1 MKQFII
7 DHPILVGFT
16 VMVLTIIFILIFLKA
31 MQILGLDKCRAV
43 VYKAFVTAENS
54 FKDGNDK
61 FEYVISIA
69 VASIPK
75 PFSYFINEKLV
86 RKTVQLWFDLC
97 KDLLD
102 DGRVN
107 SVEDYKSLN
116 EEQD

>member
-16 VMVLTIIFILIFLKA
+16 VMILTIILILIFLKA
-31 MQILGLDKCRAV
+31 MQILGLDKCRAA

-54 FKDGNDK
+54 FKNGNDK
-61 FEYVISIA
+61 FEYVIVIA
-69 VASIPK
+69 TASIPK
-75 PFSYFINEKLV
+75 PFSYFINEKLI

-116 EEQD
+116 EEHD